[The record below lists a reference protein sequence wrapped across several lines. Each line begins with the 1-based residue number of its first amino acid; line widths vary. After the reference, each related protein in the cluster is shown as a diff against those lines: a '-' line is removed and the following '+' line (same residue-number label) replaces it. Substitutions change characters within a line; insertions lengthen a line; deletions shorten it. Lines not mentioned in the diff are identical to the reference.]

1 MHKLVRHITSF
12 QHTQRL
18 RSLLLC
24 CVAVLTLALTA
35 FATSDKTTIYF
46 YSSETSINNFKSLK
60 MEFDRYLARIGPYE
74 LQPFSDRDSFE
85 EHIRDK
91 GQCILLLSSW
101 HYSIIHKDN
110 ALSATLAGTR
120 NGKKYQKRILVAKD
134 ESVKAGRIASASS
147 IQHTSSYLKKMLK
160 EKYQAGTSP
169 ILTVPKDIDA
179 LMSVGFGMSRL
190 ALTTRN
196 ALDELQTINPTLYQ
210 KMKVLAEGEESLLL
224 IVAVPERFSKDA
236 QPIIAAIKNMSSDPE
251 GREKLGMLG
260 LDGWQALDPSDK
272 LKLETQ

>member
-1 MHKLVRHITSF
+1 MQKIAHHITSF
-12 QHTQRL
+12 LHTQRL
-18 RSLLLC
+18 RGLLLC
-24 CVAVLTLALTA
+24 CAAVLTVTLTA

-60 MEFDRYLARIGPYE
+60 MEFDRYLSRFGPYE

-85 EHIRDK
+85 EHIRNK
-91 GQCILLLSSW
+91 EQYVLLLSSW
-101 HYSIIHKDN
+101 HYSKIFKAN
-110 ALSATLAGTR
+110 ALMATLAGTR
-120 NGKKYQKRILVAKD
+120 NGEKYQKRILVAKD
-134 ESVKAGRIASASS
+134 ESVKTGRIASASS

-160 EKYQAGTSP
+160 GKYEAGASP

-196 ALDELQTINPTLYQ
+196 ALNELETVNPVLYQ

-224 IVAVPERFSKDA
+224 IVAVPEGFSKDA
-236 QPIIAAIKNMSSDPE
+236 QPIIAAIKNMTTDPE

-260 LDGWQALDPSDK
+260 LDGWQRLDPADT
-272 LKLETQ
+272 LKLETE

>member
-1 MHKLVRHITSF
+1 MSSICHHITSF
-12 QHTQRL
+12 LHAHQL

-24 CVAVLTLALTA
+24 CAGLLAVALTA

-60 MEFDRYLARIGPYE
+60 MEFDRYLSRFGPYE
-74 LQPFSDRDSFE
+74 FQPFSDRESFE
-85 EHIRDK
+85 EHVRDK
-91 GQCILLLSSW
+91 EQCVLLLSSW
-101 HYSIIHKDN
+101 HYARIYKDN
-110 ALSATLAGTR
+110 ALSAALAGTR
-120 NGKKYQKRILVAKD
+120 KGEKYQKLILVTKD
-134 ESVKAGRIASASS
+134 ETLKTGRIASASS
-147 IQHTSSYLKKMLK
+147 IQHTSSYLGKMLK
-160 EKYQAGTSP
+160 GKYAVETTQ

-179 LMSVGFGMSRL
+179 LMSVGFGMCRS

-196 ALDELQTINPTLYQ
+196 ALDELQAVNPMLYQ

-236 QPIIAAIKNMSSDPE
+236 QAILATIKNMTTDPE

-260 LDGWQALDPSDK
+260 LDGWKSLDPSDK
-272 LKLETQ
+272 LKLEAQ